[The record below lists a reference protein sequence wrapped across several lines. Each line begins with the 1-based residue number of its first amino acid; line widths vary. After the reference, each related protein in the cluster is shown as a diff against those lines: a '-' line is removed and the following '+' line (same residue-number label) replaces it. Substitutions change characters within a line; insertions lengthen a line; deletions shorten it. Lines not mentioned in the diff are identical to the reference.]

1 MDKSFNLF
9 IGSAPNLLRFI
20 PQHLIMQSQP
30 GLRHN
35 AKSLGHHNFATE
47 NGILQSIHPHCNNM
61 NYRTGFQVSANE
73 CQYYWCSYFIA
84 RCSPYSLL
92 RFLILV
98 GWVSWIEYGKYGCCG
113 HVVRSK
119 VLSLCMG
126 LSLGQVSAVLRY
138 CMVLLVFETYCNKNW
153 AISIAAFVHST

>member
-1 MDKSFNLF
+1 MLCVLVMWMQYMNIMDGSYFFNGGFVLF

-30 GLRHN
+30 ALRHN

-61 NYRTGFQVSANE
+61 NYRTGFQVSASE
-73 CQYYWCSYFIA
+73 CQNYWCSHFIA
-84 RCSPYSLL
+84 RYSPSSLL

-98 GWVSWIEYGKYGCCG
+98 GY
-113 HVVRSK
+113 
-119 VLSLCMG
+119 LG
-126 LSLGQVSAVLRY
+126 LSMVSMGV
-138 CMVLLVFETYCNKNW
+138 VGLLFGVRCCLCAW
-153 AISIAAFVHST
+153 V